1 MYRYRI
7 LIKGRTVAM
16 HACIMGPDIH
26 SHCCDTRSRA
36 AAGARR
42 RRERAGELTT
52 RGLLDFGRG
61 RTTQRNHVMDR
72 LRQPGQVA

>member
-16 HACIMGPDIH
+16 HAWALTYTAM
-26 SHCCDTRSRA
+26 HCCDTRSRA